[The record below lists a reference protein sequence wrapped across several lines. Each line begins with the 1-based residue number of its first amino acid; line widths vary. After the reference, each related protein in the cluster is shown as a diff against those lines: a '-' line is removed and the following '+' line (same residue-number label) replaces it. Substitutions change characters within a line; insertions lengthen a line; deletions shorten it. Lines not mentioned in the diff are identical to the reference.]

1 MTILDGLSLL
11 NFAISFSGVLTN
23 LRKRMND
30 INKMSHSVLKTPYNK
45 KALPIGKT
53 SNGLIILNQ

>member
-11 NFAISFSGVLTN
+11 NFVISFSTPTN
-23 LRKRMND
+23 LRRRMND
-30 INKMSHSVLKTPYNK
+30 INKMFHSVLKTTYNK

-53 SNGLIILNQ
+53 SNGLKILNL